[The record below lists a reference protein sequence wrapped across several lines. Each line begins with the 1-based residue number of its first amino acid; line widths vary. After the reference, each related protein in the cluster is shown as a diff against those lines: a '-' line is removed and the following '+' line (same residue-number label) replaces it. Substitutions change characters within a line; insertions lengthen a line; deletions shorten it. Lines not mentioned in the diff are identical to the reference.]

1 MHQFNITYNEGFPRI
16 ENTYCDSNKLVHN
29 LNEYNIKIFRIYE
42 KEKYDLKH
50 KLNNFGMITL
60 MQSFPE
66 KIHKQLMC
74 DLNVPFASWHIP
86 FFFRFLI
93 PYHIEISYN
102 NQLLFTNSLD
112 LRSKLVLFNL
122 DSEDLNDLNVWMNAI
137 GIFKKKMKC
146 DIAIRNDIINE
157 TTDYDDIADIK
168 YKKNEQSIAHYH
180 MLNIGR
186 YYLPNSNIADPF
198 FHPDGLK
205 DKNAL
210 EIINDILYYSG
221 TLFID

>member
-1 MHQFNITYNEGFPRI
+1 MHQFNITYSEGFPRI
-16 ENTYCDSNKLVHN
+16 ENTYCDSDKLVNN

-42 KEKYDLKH
+42 KEKYDLKY
-50 KLNNFGMITL
+50 KLNNFGMLTL

-66 KIHKQLMC
+66 KIHKQLMY
-74 DLNVPFASWHIP
+74 DSNVPFASWHMP

-102 NQLLFTNSLD
+102 NQLLLTNSFD
-112 LRSKLVLFNL
+112 LRSKLILFNL
-122 DSEDLNDLNVWMNAI
+122 DSEDFNDLNVWMNAI

-146 DIAIRNDIINE
+146 DIAIRNNIINE
-157 TTDYDDIADIK
+157 TAYYDDIADVK
-168 YKKNEQSIAHYH
+168 YKKNEQSIAHYY

-186 YYLPNSNIADPF
+186 YYLPNSNIADPLY
-198 FHPDGLK
+198 HPDGLK
-205 DKNAL
+205 DKNSL